1 MFHKIK
7 IDGKTTQH
15 GTKIYADD
23 KEIRGVRSV
32 QYNVSVNEVAT
43 VNLEVIPEKCSIN
56 DLVDLTL
63 SVEVKNLRTAI
74 KCIQLEMRLNK
85 EFRDAVIASTASA
98 LIEHDISE
106 ESVTEIAEAVVERIF
121 EGCN

>member
-7 IDGKTTQH
+7 ID

-23 KEIRGVRSV
+23 KEIRGVCSV
-32 QYNVSVNEVAT
+32 QYNVSANEVAT
-43 VNLEVIPEKCSIN
+43 VNLEAIPEKCSIN

-98 LIEHDISE
+98 LIEHDISG
-106 ESVTEIAEAVVERIF
+106 ESVTDIAEAVVERVF
-121 EGCN
+121 EGESF